1 MLRTSKI
8 KELVSKTHPFMREF
22 ISPTKAVLYA
32 FSDCIIKYEEV
43 EHNLKRK
50 EYLILEGKEINISKQ
65 PEGLEYGLERGF
77 VFGFLDDNIFKFEDV
92 ENAEDKDILKEK
104 QAKIKKQVKS
114 VASALPPCIYENQNH
129 VGYLGLYLN
138 NKHC

>member
-43 EHNLKRK
+43 EHNLKHK

-104 QAKIKKQVKS
+104 QAKIKKNRPILEAWSSQIDNS
-114 VASALPPCIYENQNH
+114 
-129 VGYLGLYLN
+129 YLGVFSLWGIP
-138 NKHC
+138 KK